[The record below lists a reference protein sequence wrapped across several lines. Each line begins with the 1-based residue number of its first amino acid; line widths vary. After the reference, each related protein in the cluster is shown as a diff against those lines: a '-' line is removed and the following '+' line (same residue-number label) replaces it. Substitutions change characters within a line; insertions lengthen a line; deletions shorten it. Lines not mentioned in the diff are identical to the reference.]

1 MKEPLV
7 PKLAQPRSDDA
18 EVVLAG
24 GSKLLLN
31 RSIHQMHVVRSS
43 ELRVLKLQCSEI
55 TQMRHCK
62 RGHPNQCIVN
72 NLELTI
78 GSSRD
83 VSSSKTLIH

>member
-1 MKEPLV
+1 
-7 PKLAQPRSDDA
+7 
-18 EVVLAG
+18 
-24 GSKLLLN
+24 
-31 RSIHQMHVVRSS
+31 MHVVRSS